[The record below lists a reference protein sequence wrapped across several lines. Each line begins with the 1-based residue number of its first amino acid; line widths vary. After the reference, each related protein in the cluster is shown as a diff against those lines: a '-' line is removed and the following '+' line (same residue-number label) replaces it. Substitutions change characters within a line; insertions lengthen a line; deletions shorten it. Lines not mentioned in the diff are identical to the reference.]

1 VFPGCF
7 LQKKRDIVRRV
18 VIFFIV
24 FLIVACKST
33 NKNEYIIP
41 EEDFKQI
48 LVEIHLK
55 DGMAGNS
62 RLRRDASRYD
72 TTNIYTT
79 SIEKYGYTREQFDS
93 TLNYYAFYIN
103 ALDRVYD
110 DVIRRLN
117 EKETEIRQAIK
128 EQEEAEEEVENR

>member
-1 VFPGCF
+1 M
-7 LQKKRDIVRRV
+7 RRV

-55 DGMAGNS
+55 DGVAGNS
-62 RLRRDASRYD
+62 RLRRDAARYD

-103 ALDRVYD
+103 SLDRIYD
-110 DVIRRLN
+110 DVLRRLN

-128 EQEEAEEEVENR
+128 EQDEAKEEENR

>member
-1 VFPGCF
+1 M
-7 LQKKRDIVRRV
+7 RRV

-55 DGMAGNS
+55 DGIAGNS
-62 RLRRDASRYD
+62 KLRKDAVRYD

-117 EKETEIRQAIK
+117 EKETKIRQAIK
-128 EQEEAEEEVENR
+128 EQDEAEEEVENR